1 MKAKAAEFFK
11 KYFLIQ
17 DEDMELYED
26 TIDCMVKFTEQYMR
40 ENQKDNKPIKREIT
54 CECGKTITVM
64 TNKYGQSYTGK
75 ATCECGA
82 VVYIN

>member
-26 TIDCMVKFTEQYMR
+26 TIDCMVKFTEQCIAEKQKVRASSAKMCAI
-40 ENQKDNKPIKREIT
+40 NHDCKDNSRFPD
-54 CECGKTITVM
+54 CGDCVHL
-64 TNKYGQSYTGK
+64 
-75 ATCECGA
+75 
-82 VVYIN
+82 YIRKNA